1 MNEKER
7 KPLGKRKK
15 QAGTRTVTKR
25 KSPGAEELRKAAGK
39 ALAKNSKLIVNN
51 LSSSSVDGNLQS
63 TKLLYEL
70 AELSEERGESQGARK
85 FLSMASKWASE
96 PQWSGDQCKKPAK
109 PSNDSRDTNNQPQ
122 HNA

>member
-70 AELSEERGESQGARK
+70 AELSEERGEGQGARK
-85 FLSMASKWASE
+85 FRSMASKWASE
-96 PQWSGDQCKKPAK
+96 PQWSGDQREGHSE
-109 PSNDSRDTNNQPQ
+109 PSKDGRDTENQPQ

>member
-1 MNEKER
+1 MNEK
-7 KPLGKRKK
+7 KPKPSGKRKK
-15 QAGTRTVTKR
+15 QAGTRTVAKGKT
-25 KSPGAEELRKAAGK
+25 PGAQELRKAASK
-39 ALAKNSKLIVNN
+39 ALARNSELIANS
-51 LSSSSVDGNLQS
+51 LSSSSVEGNLQS

-96 PQWSGDQCKKPAK
+96 PQWSGDQCEGPAE
-109 PSNDSRDTNNQPQ
+109 PSNDSRDTDNQPQ